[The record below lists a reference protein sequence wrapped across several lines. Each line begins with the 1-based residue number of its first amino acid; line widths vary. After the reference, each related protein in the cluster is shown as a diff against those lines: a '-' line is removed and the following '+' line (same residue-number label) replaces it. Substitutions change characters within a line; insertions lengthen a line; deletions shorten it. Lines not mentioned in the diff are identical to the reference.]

1 MNRQDWASC
10 FSNHVM
16 RRRAENES
24 AQGAL
29 SLDSHDDQLNAFIL
43 RNLQNLTIG
52 RVEPAE
58 GTVRF
63 LASR

>member
-1 MNRQDWASC
+1 MDSQDWASC

-29 SLDSHDDQLNAFIL
+29 SVDSHDDQLNAFIL
-43 RNLQNLTIG
+43 CDLQNLTVG
-52 RVEPAE
+52 STSRDP
-58 GTVRF
+58 F
-63 LASR
+63 LRR